1 MTEVWDGLYCFPR
14 KMKTPSP
21 ILCLLLSLAS
31 IAGAADF
38 TVTNASDAGAGSL
51 RQAILDANAN
61 PNVGGQD
68 RIIFNIPGPG
78 VHVIRVGFALLPQIT
93 DPVIIDGYT
102 QPGAQPNTQSVGN
115 NAVILIQID
124 TQPAGG
130 RGLQITAGTSIVRG
144 LSITGFNSYGIIL
157 EGLGGAN
164 IIEGNFIG
172 VGPDGKTGQGG
183 NQAIRVL
190 TAGNMIGGTT
200 AAARNVI
207 RSASMGVFVQAQPN
221 TICGNYIGTD
231 AAGFAPLGQNAGVM
245 VSNVTGGV
253 VIGGN
258 TAGAGNVISAFY
270 TTISLSSAN
279 GVEIMGNWLGVAS
292 DGQTRFNNS
301 IGVDIIKGQNNTIGG
316 LDPASGNVIAF
327 SGGAGVFLFRDGSN
341 DPASSI
347 NNRILSNSI
356 SGPGPGI
363 RLGPEGPHRNDNL
376 DADEGLNH
384 LQNFPVITSTTLF
397 SNFFIVEGTLHST
410 PNTEFIIQLF
420 DHAPDHRGPT
430 RTFLKTITVMTDNS
444 GNANFSTAVPAGN
457 IVDATATDPAGN
469 TSEFFLRPSNFRN
482 LSTRAR
488 VEPGDNALIGGVIAE
503 GYPLRQTKIIVRALG
518 PSLAVNG
525 TPLAGRLEDPV
536 LEIYGR
542 NGLISSNDN
551 WADDPNTTAELQQ
564 YGLTPTSN
572 LEAAAVIDPGI
583 GGNFTAIIRGKNNS
597 SGIAVVEFYDV
608 VDGATMHLRNVSS
621 RGLVQP
627 GDNVMIGGLILQ
639 DGNGPT
645 HVVARAL
652 GPSLTSSGIG
662 NPLADPT
669 LELRNSNGELLLSND
684 NWQEA
689 QAAELNDVGLAPTNP
704 AEAAILALLD
714 QGAYTA
720 IVRGTGNSTGI
731 ALVEFYQLP

>member
-1 MTEVWDGLYCFPR
+1 
-14 KMKTPSP
+14 MKLPSP
-21 ILCLLLSLAS
+21 IASLFFLLAS
-31 IAGAADF
+31 VAGAADF
-38 TVTNASDAGAGSL
+38 TVTNPSDAGAGSL
-51 RQAILDANAN
+51 RQAILEANAN

-68 RIIFNIPGPG
+68 RITFNIPGPG
-78 VHVIRVGFALLPQIT
+78 VHIIHVGFALLPQIT

-164 IIEGNFIG
+164 IVEGNFIG

-221 TICGNYIGTD
+221 TLCGNYIGTD
-231 AAGFAPLGQNAGVM
+231 AAGQVPLFQNTGVL

-258 TAGAGNVISAFY
+258 TAGAGNIISGLNTA
-270 TTISLSSAN
+270 IGLSAAN
-279 GVEIMGNWLGVAS
+279 GVEIKGNRLGIAS
-292 DGQTRFNNS
+292 DGQTRFNNR
-301 IGVDIIKGQNNTIGG
+301 IGVAISNGQNNTIGG
-316 LDPASGNVIAF
+316 LDSASGNVIAF
-327 SGGAGVFLFRDGSN
+327 SGGAGVFLFPDGSN
-341 DPASSI
+341 NPASSV

-356 SGPGPGI
+356 FGPGPGI
-363 RLGPEGPHRNDNL
+363 KLGVAGPHTNDNL

-384 LQNFPVITSTTLF
+384 LQNFPVITSTRLF
-397 SNFFIVEGTLHST
+397 SNFFIVEGTLNST
-410 PNTEFIIQLF
+410 PNTEFTIQLF
-420 DHAPDHRGPT
+420 DHAPDYRSPT
-430 RTFLKTITVMTDNS
+430 RTFLKTITVTTDNS
-444 GNANFSTAVPAGN
+444 GNAHFSTAVPAGN

-488 VEPGDNALIGGVIAE
+488 VEPGDNALIGGVIAD
-503 GYPLRQTKIIVRALG
+503 GTPLQQTKIVVRALG

-525 TPLAGRLEDPV
+525 TPIAGRLEDPV

-542 NGLISSNDN
+542 DGLISSNDN
-551 WADDPNTTAELQQ
+551 WPDNPDTAAELQK

-572 LEAAAVIDPGI
+572 LEAAALIDPGI
-583 GGNFTAIIRGKNNS
+583 GGNFTAVVRGKNNS

-608 VDGATMHLRNVSS
+608 IDGATMHLRNVSS
-621 RGLVQP
+621 RGHVQP
-627 GDNVMIGGLILQ
+627 GDNVMIGGLILL
-639 DGNGPT
+639 DGHGPT
-645 HVVARAL
+645 RVVARAI
-652 GPSLTSSGIG
+652 GPSLTSSGIA

-669 LELRNSNGELLLSND
+669 LELRNSNGTLLVSND
-684 NWQEA
+684 NWQEE
-689 QAAELNDVGLAPTNP
+689 QAAELNAVGLAPTNS

-714 QGAYTA
+714 PGAYTA
-720 IVRGTGNSTGI
+720 IVRGKGDATGI